1 MAPKVRRAGV
11 FRDLCSPLKRPAAA
25 AKAKRKRPAKNKEE
39 TVCRAMVPIEPE
51 AATGAHGTPPTHEAP
66 EDSDDQHR
74 DELQPCG
81 MFSIDDIDGAPLQPS
96 AAAASGASQHGT
108 PIDDERDLQTH
119 SSPYQRE
126 KVRISSHG
134 KRVWAPAEK
143 ATEAQAVLN
152 RLRAQQPGWTSAEWS
167 ETVVNVMR
175 DRFDCCAH
183 GGIRGDPW
191 SNRSNASFARVTR
204 VLRRGCNG
212 AMLPNRHSS

>member
-1 MAPKVRRAGV
+1 
-11 FRDLCSPLKRPAAA
+11 
-25 AKAKRKRPAKNKEE
+25 
-39 TVCRAMVPIEPE
+39 MVPIEPE
-51 AATGAHGTPPTHEAP
+51 AAIGAHGTPPTHEAP

-74 DELQPCG
+74 DELQPNG
-81 MFSIDDIDGAPLQPS
+81 MFSIDNADDALLQPS

-152 RLRAQQPGWTSAEWS
+152 RLHAQQPGWTSAEWS